1 MRRENAVTHLTAA
14 EEVQSFFRTE
24 SLLFAGSPVCEGKI
38 GPLSQEIQ
46 KQFSSLA
53 QLTLVEA
60 DGSKELPM
68 KFPAPWEPVLPKQT
82 DHVLVLFGLSALGKP
97 LCQVC
102 HRWELACDEFGW
114 IPDDLVTPQMA
125 AAVLETGYFSYL
137 RARNLPFT
145 LVLNQADAV
154 SSTEIALLISSLSPV
169 TWISISLRDAP
180 HDLTKR
186 ND

>member
-1 MRRENAVTHLTAA
+1 MRLENAVTNLSAA
-14 EEVQSFFRTE
+14 EEVQAFFHTK

-38 GPLSQEIQ
+38 GPLPQEIQ
-46 KQFSSLA
+46 MQFSSLA

-102 HRWELACDEFGW
+102 HRWELAAAKYGW
-114 IPDDLVTPQMA
+114 APDDAVTPQMA
-125 AAVLETGYFSYL
+125 ATVLEAGYFSYL
-137 RARNLPFT
+137 RARDLPFT
-145 LVLNQADAV
+145 LILNQADTV
-154 SSTEIALLISSLSPV
+154 SPNEVSLLVSFLSPV
-169 TWISISLRDAP
+169 PWISMSLRDAP
-180 HDLTKR
+180 HDLAKR